1 MNTQPHDTMAATPRV
16 SLIVPSFNED
26 PAVVGASL
34 DSVRAQTMDDFE
46 CIVIDESTD
55 PRLAEA
61 CRACCEG
68 DSRFVYVHP
77 TERLGLARSLNL
89 GFARARGELIARFD
103 SDDLCAPDRL
113 ALQVAFLAAH
123 PAVGVV
129 GGALEIMDESEATLA
144 YRRYPDV
151 HRDIARGMQM
161 TTTLA
166 HPTVMF
172 RRALFERHG
181 GYDPEF
187 RFSEDL
193 DLWLRW
199 LNAGVVFANLPQVLV
214 RYRQQN
220 TRRHTRH
227 WRYNLRARVRNFG
240 TPYLL
245 RRAAG
250 IVCIALWAALPS
262 PIQESVFRV
271 LMLRR
276 RHPQRRG
283 IA

>member
-1 MNTQPHDTMAATPRV
+1 MIATPRV

-26 PAVVGASL
+26 PAVVRASL
-34 DSVRAQTMDDFE
+34 DSVRAQTMADFE

-55 PRLAEA
+55 ARLAEA
-61 CRACCEG
+61 CRTCCER
-68 DSRFVYVHP
+68 DARFIYVHP
-77 TERLGLARSLNL
+77 DERLGLSRSLNL
-89 GFARARGELIARFD
+89 GLARARGALVARFD

-113 ALQVAFLAAH
+113 ALQVAFLDAY
-123 PAVGVV
+123 PEIGVV
-129 GGALEIMDESEATLA
+129 GGALEIMDESETTLD
-144 YRRYPDV
+144 YRRYPGT

-172 RRALFERHG
+172 RRSLFERYG
-181 GYDPEF
+181 GYNPEF

-199 LNAGVVFANLPQVLV
+199 LNAGVAFANLPQVLV
-214 RYRQQN
+214 RYRQQQ
-220 TRRHTRH
+220 TRRHPRH
-227 WRYNLRARVRNFG
+227 WRYNLRARLRNFG

-250 IVCIALWAALPS
+250 IFCIALWAALPS
-262 PIQESVFRV
+262 AVQESVFRA
-271 LMLRR
+271 LMLHRQS
-276 RHPQRRG
+276 HRRG
-283 IA
+283 LA